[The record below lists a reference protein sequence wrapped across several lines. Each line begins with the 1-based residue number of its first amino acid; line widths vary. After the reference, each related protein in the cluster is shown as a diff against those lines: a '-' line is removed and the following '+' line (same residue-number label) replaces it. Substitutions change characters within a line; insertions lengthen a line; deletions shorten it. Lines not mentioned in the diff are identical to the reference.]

1 MRQTDIFC
9 KNDKRLIIAACSLA
23 ASGAIGT
30 YTVAQWTV
38 SLSDRPLMLLIMQ
51 FALQTIPHILTYY
64 LTYKLMRK
72 FKYTTLL
79 GISIFV
85 RAMSAVFFLGFA
97 LFGQVMLGNIVFGI
111 LAGAGSGMFWCSYN
125 VALNRV
131 ERHNFK
137 RYLSTE
143 GSLSEILSIGAP
155 FIMAGSILIFRNV
168 YELPVQVYI
177 TLVALNVTLKM
188 IAVAFVFTVKGDRE
202 KGVLGLKGKFFKRD
216 DKLWNN
222 MILFSLF
229 FGVVSGVAGSLGG
242 VILILF
248 TQSGHSQVAYLV
260 ILSVCMFA
268 ASMVLFF
275 YRRIRIGNRFL
286 YYFFVTVEAAVF
298 ITISFLYGSFVLL
311 SVCGLIL
318 LVQNIAVKMR
328 LPLEVACHVEVLS
341 SYLKT
346 EGNVAGRYFV
356 REMFIIIGRLIGA
369 GVALTFALTISAP
382 YYFFVAVLFG
392 FIVFNS
398 LTVIWYTRVLK
409 GAGKLREQKTL
420 DEDKKELFESQPA

>member
-1 MRQTDIFC
+1 
-9 KNDKRLIIAACSLA
+9 
-23 ASGAIGT
+23 
-30 YTVAQWTV
+30 
-38 SLSDRPLMLLIMQ
+38 MLLIMQ
-51 FALQTIPHILTYY
+51 FALQTVPHILMYF
-64 LTYKLMRK
+64 LTYKLMRR

-79 GISIFV
+79 WISIFA
-85 RAMSAVFFLGFA
+85 RAMSAVLFLSFA
-97 LFGQVMLGNIVFGI
+97 LFGQVFFGNIVFGI
-111 LAGAGSGMFWCSYN
+111 FAGAGSGMFWCSYN

-155 FIMAGSILIFRNV
+155 LLMAGSILIFGNV

-177 TLVALNVTLKM
+177 TLVALNIILKTFS
-188 IAVAFVFTVKGDRE
+188 IIFILTIKGDRE
-202 KGVLGLKGKFFKRD
+202 RGAFSLKGKFFRKT
-216 DKLWNN
+216 DKLWND
-222 MILFSLF
+222 MLFFSLF

-248 TQSGHSQVAYLV
+248 TQSGHSQVLYLV
-260 ILSVCMFA
+260 ILSGCMLA

-286 YYFFVTVEAAVF
+286 YYFFVTAEATVF
-298 ITISFLYGSFVLL
+298 IVISFLYGSYVLL
-311 SVCGLIL
+311 IVCGLIL
-318 LVQNIAVKMR
+318 LAQNIAVKMR

-369 GVALTFALTISAP
+369 GVALAFALTISAP
-382 YYFFVAVLFG
+382 YYLLVAVLFG
-392 FIVFNS
+392 FVVFNT
-398 LTVIWYTRVLK
+398 LTVIWYTKVLK
-409 GAGKLREQKTL
+409 GAGKLREQKL
-420 DEDKKELFESQPA
+420 KDEKETFENQPATA